1 MDSLL
6 LLILAVLF
14 GPSLVLWVVAMC
26 IYTIKG
32 GRS

>member
-6 LLILAVLF
+6 LRILAILL

-26 IYTIKG
+26 IYAIKG